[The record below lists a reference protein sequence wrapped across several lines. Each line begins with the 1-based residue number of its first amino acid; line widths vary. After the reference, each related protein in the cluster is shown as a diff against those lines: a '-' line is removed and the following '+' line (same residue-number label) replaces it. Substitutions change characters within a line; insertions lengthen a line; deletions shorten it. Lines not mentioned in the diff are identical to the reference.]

1 MNKFIIVSSIL
12 LLAGCSSFKKLPAC
26 DSPEVTNI
34 LKNAIT
40 EVPAFKMLGVTNI
53 EIKDIGERPSS
64 TRDKKICRGSLFLGE
79 NLGSQVIYY
88 SVDWQNKDKGEFWVQ
103 TIPNPTE

>member
-1 MNKFIIVSSIL
+1 MNKFILVSSIL

-34 LKNAIT
+34 LKNAIV
-40 EVPAFKMLGVTNI
+40 EAPAYKLLGLLNV
-53 EIKDIGERPSS
+53 EIKDVAERPSS
-64 TRDKKICRGSLFLGE
+64 TSDKKICRGTLNLGD
-79 NLGSQVIYY
+79 NLGSQVIYF

>member
-1 MNKFIIVSSIL
+1 MKIFIIVSSIL

-34 LKNAIT
+34 LKNAIA
-40 EVPAFKMLGVTNI
+40 EAPAYKLLGLLNV
-53 EIKDIGERPSS
+53 EIKDVAERPSS
-64 TRDKKICRGSLFLGE
+64 TRDKKICRGTLNLGD
-79 NLGSQVIYY
+79 NLGSQVIYF